1 MKMKNTI
8 TLLLPLLILQALT
21 LSAAEETDVP
31 DNSTIITTVI
41 TPKFFAFEHF
51 DLVNEDNPA
60 FLERYNVLE
69 SASGD
74 RRSGGFVALD
84 LDLTINNGDRD
95 VFVLEHRG
103 YGRHN
108 HRGDVEFNNDVLNI
122 YGNYNHFRS
131 LTGGIDYL
139 YRPDAPELEGGGT
152 DSPPGFAG
160 NFNNDA
166 GPADYYIDRTSY
178 AAGFRIKPPAFSD
191 QAAISVDFDGYRRD
205 GNKFTAFLLDGGGSG
220 GGGGGSIS
228 ANERWRGI
236 NLAVDEAVNRVGFTL
251 SGSPNKLFE
260 IAYQA
265 SVEQFEND
273 APELLMQEDITDPAG
288 INLPSSTSA
297 FASLYYVPDSELL
310 QHSLRA
316 SKNFDNR
323 FLVAAGFGASL
334 LQQESFSTYE
344 TLTSHDKGEIDSRN
358 AYLTANA
365 RVGNSLSVEAFVKY
379 ADRDNNSSFPD
390 GLIGLTGTGSLVAP
404 RINSIESLDYGLSA
418 NWRADFLKSRFT
430 VGWHGLDKERDLTY
444 GNTGDGIQPG
454 QSLYGE
460 RTLSDEIYVD
470 WSARPARGWK
480 LKLKPSFIQSDE
492 TALVVEPEE
501 AFILK
506 TKLSY
511 ASPDG
516 WFVNGFY
523 DYKDKQNSSKSF
535 TDGDGSNSYTQQLDS
550 VMHSGG
556 LGLILLP
563 HRNVNTYINVF
574 WTQDDISNYLFQS
587 DRVRWNP
594 NVEFTLVD
602 NPNYRVNSNV
612 WDLGADWRIS
622 DRTLLNANYS
632 YTRSQGDVASGV
644 LQDSLEAATGT
655 VDSVIDNTLQSL
667 SLGID
672 YDMSDNAQL
681 QFHYFYDDYED
692 NAYGVLSGGLNTVI
706 VGVAWKL

>member
-1 MKMKNTI
+1 MKMKHTMS
-8 TLLLPLLILQALT
+8 LLLPLLILQAVT
-21 LSAAEETDVP
+21 VSAAEETDVP

-41 TPKFFAFEHF
+41 TPKYFAFEHF
-51 DLVNEDNPA
+51 DLVNEDNTA

-69 SASGD
+69 STSGD

-84 LDLTINNGDRD
+84 LDLTVNNGGRD
-95 VFVLEHRG
+95 LFVLEHRG

-108 HRGDVEFNNDVLNI
+108 HRGDAEFNNDVLTI

-152 DSPPGFAG
+152 GAPPGFASD
-160 NFNNDA
+160 FNNDA
-166 GPADYYIDRTSY
+166 GPLDYSIDRTSY

-191 QAAISVDFDGYRRD
+191 QAAISVDVDGYRRD
-205 GNKFTAFLLDGGGSG
+205 GNKFAAFILDSG
-220 GGGGGSIS
+220 GIS
-228 ANERWRGI
+228 ANDRWRGI

-251 SGSPNKLFE
+251 SGSPKQLFE

-273 APELLMQEDITDPAG
+273 APELLMQQDITDPAG
-288 INLPSSTSA
+288 INVPSSTSA

-316 SKNFDNR
+316 SKNYDNR
-323 FLVAAGFGASL
+323 FLVAAGVGTSL

-344 TLTSHDKGEIDSRN
+344 TQTNHDKGEIDSRN
-358 AYLTANA
+358 AYLTASA
-365 RVGNSLSVEAFVKY
+365 RVGNNLSVEAFVKY
-379 ADRDNNSSFPD
+379 ADRDNNSSFSD

-404 RINSIESLDYGLSA
+404 RINSIESLDYGISA

-430 VGWHGLDKERDLTY
+430 VGWNGLDKERDLTY
-444 GNTGDGIQPG
+444 GNTSEGIQPA

-480 LKLKPSFIQSDE
+480 LKLKPSYIQSDE
-492 TALVVEPEE
+492 TALVTEPEE

-535 TDGDGSNSYTQQLDS
+535 TDGDGSNSYAQELNS

-587 DRVRWNP
+587 NQVRWNP

-602 NPNYRVNSNV
+602 NPKYRVNSNV

-632 YTRSQGDVASGV
+632 YTRSRGDVASGV

-655 VDSVIDNTLQSL
+655 VDSIIDNTLQSL

-672 YDMSDNAQL
+672 YDMSDNARL
-681 QFHYFYDDYED
+681 KLNYFYDYYDD
-692 NAYGVLSGGLNTVI
+692 NAYEVLNGGLNTVI
-706 VGVAWKL
+706 VGVALKI